1 MSASLHLIKT
11 DQSLSLVI
19 TPIDDRIDVE
29 VSGNLEHSQGMLEEF
44 SKLNVE
50 LIEKQ
55 SKKQLDRTTLMING
69 KFNRGKFNRPAHHPA
84 GSNLTR
90 RKNLLRKQLQ
100 LNISKSLGALDLVSI
115 LFGS

>member
-69 KFNRGKFNRPAHHPA
+69 KFNRPAR
-84 GSNLTR
+84 S
-90 RKNLLRKQLQ
+90 
-100 LNISKSLGALDLVSI
+100 
-115 LFGS
+115 